1 MVSAKRKSPY
11 PISDYTL
18 TTMCAFPSTCSLTSD
33 DYSSGIASQVS
44 ILRNETIRYIAL
56 NDPYANLVDGG
67 TTPNNMGEQIRTLV
81 TNRMVTN
88 QSLTNPTFNATIDAC
103 GTVGPKAE
111 FGQTVFST
119 QLETMRGQGPT
130 ICLNQSRYAVID
142 SYRIAEQ
149 NLKDAVKSL
158 NAADIRSQLL
168 SLSGVKAV
176 LKSGATSLGQILTG
190 GYNQVAVNFLGGLP
204 TSPVSHKFLVALS
217 NYMRDNL
224 SPEFFGDGAGQYFV
238 FISSSAQV
246 EVLRNEAGVKADL
259 LALVTGNDKSTQD
272 EIKKY
277 AFIDYPYRGIKLAID
292 QQPLRFNEVDS
303 NGFPVLLEPL
313 VRTVTDYGVENA
325 TNPDWVNADY
335 EVGFLVSK
343 GTFRRLV
350 PERFVG
356 EGTFKFDPQ
365 FIMGELNWHYQKDN
379 ICNVWGDF
387 GFHIYQIVRAFQPR
401 RPHAVI
407 PVLYK
412 RCSEDLG
419 RSTCTGLTDLSL

>member
-1 MVSAKRKSPY
+1 MAY
-11 PISDYTL
+11 PATCDL
-18 TTMCAFPSTCSLTSD
+18 TPD
-33 DYSSGIASQVS
+33 DFSSGIASQVS

-56 NDPYANLVDGG
+56 NDPYANLVEGG

-88 QSLTNPTFNATIDAC
+88 QSLTSPSFSNTIDQC
-103 GTVGPKAE
+103 GTVGPKSE

-119 QLETMRGQGPT
+119 QLQTMRGQGPT
-130 ICLNQSRYAVID
+130 ICLNQARYAVLD

-168 SLSGVKAV
+168 TLSGVKAV
-176 LKSGATSLGQILTG
+176 LKSNATSLGQILTG
-190 GYNQVAVNFLGGLP
+190 GYNQVAVDFLGGVP
-204 TSPVSHKFLVALS
+204 TSAVSHKFLVALS

-224 SPEFFGDGAGQYFV
+224 SPEFFGDGAGAFFV
-238 FISSSAQV
+238 FIGSSDQI

-259 LALVTGNDKSTQD
+259 LALVTGNDKPTQD
-272 EIKKY
+272 VIKKY

-292 QQPLRFNEVDS
+292 QQPLRFNEVDGD
-303 NGFPVLLEPL
+303 GFPVLIEPL

-325 TNPDWVNADY
+325 TNEDWVNADY

-350 PERFVG
+350 PERYVG
-356 EGTFKFDPQ
+356 EASFKFDPQ
-365 FIMGELNWHYQKDN
+365 FVMGELDWHYVKDN
-379 ICNVWGDF
+379 VCNVWGDF
-387 GFHIYQIVRAFQPR
+387 GFHKYQIVRAFQPR

-407 PVLYK
+407 PILYK
-412 RCSEDLG
+412 RCALDLG
-419 RSTCTGLTDLSL
+419 LSSCTGLTDASI

>member
-1 MVSAKRKSPY
+1 MAY
-11 PISDYTL
+11 P
-18 TTMCAFPSTCSLTSD
+18 ATCSLGPS
-33 DYSSGIASQVS
+33 DYSSGIASQVAQ
-44 ILRNETIRYIAL
+44 LRNEAIRYIAL
-56 NDPYANLVDGG
+56 QDPYANLVDGG
-67 TTPNNMGEQIRTLV
+67 TTPNNNGETIRTLV

-88 QSLTNPTFNATIDAC
+88 QSLTAPVFSPTIEQC
-103 GTVGPKAE
+103 GVVGPKSE
-111 FGQTVFST
+111 FGQTEFTTS
-119 QLETMRGQGPT
+119 LETMRGQGPT
-130 ICLNQSRYAVID
+130 ICLNQARYAVLD

-149 NLKDAVKSL
+149 NLKDAIKTL

-168 SLSGVKAV
+168 TLSGVKAV
-176 LKSGATSLGQILTG
+176 LKSNATSLGQLLTG
-190 GYNQVAVNFLGGLP
+190 GYNQVAVDFLGGVP

-224 SPEFFGDGAGQYFV
+224 SPEFFGDGAGQHFV
-238 FISSSAQV
+238 FIGSSSQI

-259 LALVTGNDKSTQD
+259 LALVTGNEKAAQD

-292 QQPLRFNEVDS
+292 QQPLRFNTVDGD
-303 NGFPVLLEPL
+303 GFPVLIEPL

-356 EGTFKFDPQ
+356 EGTFKFTPQ
-365 FIMGELNWHYQKDN
+365 FVMGELDWHYQLDN
-379 ICNVWGDF
+379 VCNVWGDF
-387 GFHIYQIVRAFQPR
+387 GFHKYQIVRAFQAR
-401 RPHAVI
+401 RPHGVI
-407 PVLYK
+407 PILYK
-412 RCSEDLG
+412 RCAEDLG
-419 RSTCTGLTDLSL
+419 LSTCTSLTDTSL